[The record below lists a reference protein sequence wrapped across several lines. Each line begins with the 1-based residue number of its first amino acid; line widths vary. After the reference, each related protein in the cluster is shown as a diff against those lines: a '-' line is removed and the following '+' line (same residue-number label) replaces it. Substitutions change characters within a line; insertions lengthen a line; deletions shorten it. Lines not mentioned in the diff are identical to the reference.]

1 MRDWRDV
8 WRRLFPRQVLR
19 SDIDDELDFHI
30 DGRVAELIRRGLTEE
45 KARHE
50 VMKRFGD
57 RTQVREDCHRM
68 GLQRIERE
76 EWSMVIDNLWHD
88 VRMAGRSLSRQ
99 PGLSAVIVLTL
110 ALGIGTTTAIFSVVN
125 GVLLRP
131 LPYEDAARLAMI
143 WENDRATGTVREP
156 ASVLDFFDFRE
167 RSQAFDGMA
176 MYATGSLNLT
186 RAGGEPRRLRVVT
199 ASADLLRVLGVAP
212 ALGRAITAAEDVPGG
227 EPVALF
233 THAFW
238 QDAFAAAPEVI
249 GTLIE
254 LNDRSHTVIGVLP
267 PGFDF
272 PDLDYDLWIP
282 LQRDSTNSAR
292 ARHDVRVLGRLA
304 AASSFANASEE
315 LASIAAD
322 LEASYRENANR
333 GVFVEPLTDYRRG
346 GAETTLWLLFAAV
359 TTVLAIA
366 CANVANLLLARGAA
380 RAQETAVYV
389 ALGASDAR
397 LARRFLAEGLLLTG
411 LALLAGG
418 MLSTVGL
425 GALLA
430 LAPPQLLGQ
439 AVVGID
445 SRVLLFAA
453 ATSALIGVGCG
464 LLPTLQARRVDVQSA
479 LKAGRS
485 QAEAAAV
492 SKLFMRRCL
501 VAGQTSLWRWCC
513 WSLPR
518 CSSERCG
525 TSKESTLGF
534 VPQTCSEPI
543 SSFPT
548 PAIRATSGIG
558 PAGPNDSTSTMLCWR
573 AYRLCRACVRPRWP
587 RITHS
592 RLASP
597 TASGSSASP
606 TT

>member
-30 DGRVAELIRRGLTEE
+30 DGRVAELIRRGLTGE

-282 LQRDSTNSAR
+282 LQRRLNQLGARPTRRESAR
-292 ARHDVRVLGRLA
+292 ATCRRIVVR
-304 AASSFANASEE
+304 
-315 LASIAAD
+315 
-322 LEASYRENANR
+322 
-333 GVFVEPLTDYRRG
+333 
-346 GAETTLWLLFAAV
+346 
-359 TTVLAIA
+359 
-366 CANVANLLLARGAA
+366 
-380 RAQETAVYV
+380 Q
-389 ALGASDAR
+389 
-397 LARRFLAEGLLLTG
+397 RF
-411 LALLAGG
+411 
-418 MLSTVGL
+418 
-425 GALLA
+425 
-430 LAPPQLLGQ
+430 
-439 AVVGID
+439 
-445 SRVLLFAA
+445 
-453 ATSALIGVGCG
+453 
-464 LLPTLQARRVDVQSA
+464 
-479 LKAGRS
+479 
-485 QAEAAAV
+485 
-492 SKLFMRRCL
+492 
-501 VAGQTSLWRWCC
+501 
-513 WSLPR
+513 
-518 CSSERCG
+518 
-525 TSKESTLGF
+525 
-534 VPQTCSEPI
+534 
-543 SSFPT
+543 
-548 PAIRATSGIG
+548 
-558 PAGPNDSTSTMLCWR
+558 
-573 AYRLCRACVRPRWP
+573 
-587 RITHS
+587 
-592 RLASP
+592 
-597 TASGSSASP
+597 
-606 TT
+606 